1 MEKKRYANIDLLKTI
16 AISMVIIVH
25 SQVFNTN
32 FIPNFQ
38 ISSILQYALRIV
50 TEGVPIFILV
60 NGFLLINKK
69 EFDLRKHI
77 NKTIKIFLLLIVWSL
92 ILTISIK
99 LIWKEPLT
107 INEIIKNIFTTDINN
122 KYTGILWFLQN
133 LIALYLIYP
142 ILKIA
147 YDTNKKVYNY
157 IFIVLLINTILVNTL
172 SLISILIETQTS
184 FNYINVLNNYISK
197 FQILSNRNFLIFF
210 MLGGYL
216 YENKE
221 KFEEKMVRYKWGII
235 GIVSWIVA
243 LIYAIII
250 SKLQGKTYPD
260 NFNYNTVFM
269 LLTIIGIFA
278 MTIKYQ
284 DNNKWYNKLITCIS
298 INSLGIYFLHIII
311 IRLINEIYIGAN
323 TILLKIGK
331 VIITLILSLGL
342 TLAIKK
348 IPKVK
353 KIIEI

>member
-16 AISMVIIVH
+16 AILMVIVVH

-32 FIPNFQ
+32 FISNFQ
-38 ISSILQYALRIV
+38 ISSIFQYALRIV

-77 NKTIKIFLLLIVWSL
+77 NKTIKIFLLLILWSL

-99 LIWKEPLT
+99 LIWKEPLN
-107 INEIIKNIFTTDINN
+107 INEIIKNIFATDINN
-122 KYTGILWFLQN
+122 KHTGVLWFLQN

-142 ILKIA
+142 ILKIT

-157 IFIVLLINTILVNTL
+157 IFVVLLINTILVNML
-172 SLISILIETQTS
+172 SLISNIIETQIPFT
-184 FNYINVLNNYISK
+184 YINVLNNYISK
-197 FQILSNRNFLIFF
+197 FQILTNRNFLIFF

-221 KFEEKMVRYKWGII
+221 KFAEKKVRYKWIII
-235 GIVSWIVA
+235 GIISWIIA
-243 LIYAIII
+243 LVYAIII
-250 SKLQGKTYPD
+250 SKLQGKIYPD
-260 NFNYNTVFM
+260 NFNYNTAFM
-269 LLTIIGIFA
+269 LLIMIGIFS

-284 DNNKWYNKLITCIS
+284 DNNRWYNKLIKCIS

-311 IRLINEIYIGAN
+311 IRLINELYTETN
-323 TILLKIGK
+323 TILFKISK
-331 VIITLILSLGL
+331 VVITLILSLGL
-342 TLAIKK
+342 TLIIKK
-348 IPKVK
+348 IPKAK
-353 KIIEI
+353 EIVEI

>member
-16 AISMVIIVH
+16 AILMVIVVH

-32 FIPNFQ
+32 FISNFQ
-38 ISSILQYALRIV
+38 ISSIFQYALRIV

-77 NKTIKIFLLLIVWSL
+77 NKTIKIFLLLILWSL

-99 LIWKEPLT
+99 LIWKEPLN
-107 INEIIKNIFTTDINN
+107 INEIIKNIFATDINN
-122 KYTGILWFLQN
+122 KHTGVLWFLQN

-142 ILKIA
+142 ILKIT

-157 IFIVLLINTILVNTL
+157 IFVVLLINTILVNML
-172 SLISILIETQTS
+172 SLISNIIETQIPFT
-184 FNYINVLNNYISK
+184 YINVLNNYISK
-197 FQILSNRNFLIFF
+197 FQILTNRNFLIFF

-221 KFEEKMVRYKWGII
+221 KFAEKKVRYKWIII
-235 GIVSWIVA
+235 GIISWIIA
-243 LIYAIII
+243 LVYAIII
-250 SKLQGKTYPD
+250 SKLQGKIYPD
-260 NFNYNTVFM
+260 NFNYNTAFM
-269 LLTIIGIFA
+269 LLIMIGIFS

-284 DNNKWYNKLITCIS
+284 DNNRWYNKLIKCIS

-311 IRLINEIYIGAN
+311 IRLINELYTGTN
-323 TILLKIGK
+323 TILFKISK
-331 VIITLILSLGL
+331 VVITLILSLGL
-342 TLAIKK
+342 TLIIKK
-348 IPKVK
+348 IPKAK
-353 KIIEI
+353 KIVEI